1 MRIVTA
7 LFLAGLGGLGLAL
20 AGTEAQAQQAQAPSY
35 RVAQAAPDVYYAPRR
50 RALRRVPVYPRADH
64 YDPDVIP
71 RYNPG
76 SNAVRVCT
84 ATYVQEYRPSGPV
97 ITPRMSCY
105 WRPG

>member
-7 LFLAGLGGLGLAL
+7 IFLAGLGGLCLSL
-20 AGTEAQAQQAQAPSY
+20 AGAEAQAQQGPAPGY
-35 RVAQAAPDVYYAPRR
+35 RTAQAAPNVYVPRR
-50 RALRRVPVYPRADH
+50 RVYRRVPVYPRAGH
-64 YDPDVIP
+64 HDPDVIP

-76 SNAVRVCT
+76 PNAVRVCT
-84 ATYVQEYRPSGPV
+84 ATYAQENRPSGTV